1 MNLGSKLD
9 EITLNKVTI
18 KKTGSIEWDH
28 CHEIRSLKIF
38 VMNTTWIENSEKL
51 YSDKRSENVV
61 IAKQLYDF

>member
-1 MNLGSKLD
+1 M
-9 EITLNKVTI
+9 
-18 KKTGSIEWDH
+18 
-28 CHEIRSLKIF
+28 RSLKIF